1 MNEREYLEYLKE
13 QSYEAYKSYEYLDKI
28 YADYTISVDYQNY
41 LIQQERDSKIEE
53 ILK

>member
-13 QSYEAYKSYEYLDKI
+13 QSYEAYKSYEYNLSK
-28 YADYTISVDYQNY
+28 YYTISMDFEKY
-41 LIQQERDSKIEE
+41 LIQQQRDEKIEE

>member
-13 QSYEAYKSYEYLDKI
+13 QSYEAYKSYEYLDKL
-28 YADYTISVDYQNY
+28 YVDYTISMEFENY

-53 ILK
+53 ILS

>member
-13 QSYEAYKSYEYLDKI
+13 QSYEAYKSYEYLDTL
-28 YADYTISVDYQNY
+28 YENY
-41 LIQQERDSKIEE
+41 IFDLQSEDFLKQQRDERIEE

>member
-13 QSYEAYKSYEYLDKI
+13 QSYEAYKSYEYLDKL
-28 YADYTISVDYQNY
+28 YADYTTSMEFENY
-41 LIQQERDSKIEE
+41 LIQQQRDERIEE